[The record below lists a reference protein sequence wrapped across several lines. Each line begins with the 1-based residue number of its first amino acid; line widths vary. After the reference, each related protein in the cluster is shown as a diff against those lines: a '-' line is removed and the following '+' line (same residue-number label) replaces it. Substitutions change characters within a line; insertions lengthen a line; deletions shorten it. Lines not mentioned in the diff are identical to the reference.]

1 MPLCS
6 VEEAVADIRQ
16 GKMVILVDDEDRE
29 NEGDLTMAAE
39 HVTPEAIN
47 FMARFGRG
55 LICLPLAPE
64 LTDRLQLPLMTQRN
78 GSRFG
83 TNLTVSIEAR
93 EGITTGISAADRA
106 ATIRAA
112 VADDVRPEDIVSPG
126 HVFPLRAKAGGVL
139 ARTGQTEGSVDLA
152 RLAGLK
158 PAAVICEIMRE
169 DGSMA
174 RMPDLEKF
182 SAEHNIKIA
191 AVRDIIRYRLER
203 GQVSVRC
210 DAHAHLPSLYGDFTV
225 YAYESEME
233 PGTHLA
239 LVKGDISGPE
249 PVLVRVHSQCL
260 TGDALGSLR
269 CDCRGQL
276 GAALR
281 QIETEGRGALLYMR
295 QEGRG
300 IGLANKI
307 RAYALQDQGYD
318 TVEANRMLGF
328 PDDLRDYGTGA
339 QMLVD
344 LGIRKIRL
352 LTNNPKKIVGLSG
365 YGIEIVERVP
375 IEIEA
380 CSENEDY
387 LRTKKEKMAHL
398 LSGIRCH

>member
-83 TNLTVSIEAR
+83 TNFTVSIEAR

-233 PGTHLA
+233 PGTHLS